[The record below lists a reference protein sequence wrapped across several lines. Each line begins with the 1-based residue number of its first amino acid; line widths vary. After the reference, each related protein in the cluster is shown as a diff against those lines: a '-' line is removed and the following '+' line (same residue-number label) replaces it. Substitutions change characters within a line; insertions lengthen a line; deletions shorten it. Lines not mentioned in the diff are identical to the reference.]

1 MSAPGHPESAT
12 SALNEHTNS
21 RPKTLFQR
29 LSSEI
34 VHVLPSLRTSTL
46 TDRTANNSSASLP
59 SVLELSKTGVSVV
72 ESEVSSAPQSNFP
85 KLEQPCPYDPKTYHS
100 FTSIERRHRAFYSM
114 REPQKKQS
122 EPCLACRTGSN
133 DAHISIDQGR
143 AHLKEPSACN
153 ALQPTHL
160 TDCRSS
166 SRLGSRPGSRP
177 GTPERAAKRVVSHR
191 KSSRGSSSMVVS
203 SAPKFESILAPLP
216 GPPYELVT
224 SLAEVIHTRDHDV
237 GDKGETE
244 ETLVCPKLKS
254 KRDLPYSEDLPL
266 VHKTEI
272 PLHARAAPA
281 SYLAERSITTKSLLN
296 TSEELEC
303 SDTVDCSGTESIS
316 PIVLTRTIPLEPP
329 VTIAPAKQVHVA
341 NEPVKIRGGNGRARG
356 SSKEPGSKL
365 KRWKRFCYGLPPE
378 DFDPDS
384 DAQPSRVCVEEPIR
398 VVKTRETLRENLRG
412 ETDGVTPLP
421 TQTSQGLQRTCSV
434 RETWSEVADHPNRV
448 SVTTT
453 ISGPPSPRPSSSSSL
468 LSRLLLKY
476 RYGQKPVESPATHSK
491 RFSLSRNPSKS
502 APHLRGGAESP
513 ERTPPSLY
521 WLAGGTG
528 KKPVSIE
535 GWKQSRPKQRMGGL
549 LGMAVFGSKYGQ
561 EFKVQANV
569 SGDLGNECS
578 VSMKVTVEGTEIVHV
593 SGGTD
598 TPQPKSR
605 SGSCLSKAA
614 EAKPV
619 EEAKPMEEAAAV
631 ADEAALIEPAP
642 AREIS
647 EDVGE
652 ATLIESEDAI
662 QRALSPPPADLAD
675 EVPLCSGAL
684 PLETSE
690 EVEATAPIEPE
701 ESILRTLS
709 PSPADLATPIEPALA
724 GETSE
729 DVEEMA
735 PIESDEAIQRAL
747 SPPPTDPADDI
758 PLCSSALPVETS
770 DESAPIES
778 EESIQRALW
787 PPPGDPADGVPLC
800 SGALPVENG
809 VHTPHEDSPPLQH
822 EHEDSKDNDTASE
835 GQRE

>member
-1 MSAPGHPESAT
+1 MSAPGHSESAT

-46 TDRTANNSSASLP
+46 TNRTANNSSASLP
-59 SVLELSKTGVSVV
+59 SVLELSKTGVSVA
-72 ESEVSSAPQSNFP
+72 ESEVSSASQSNFP
-85 KLEQPCPYDPKTYHS
+85 KLEQLCPYDPKTYHS

-133 DAHISIDQGR
+133 DAHISIDRER

-177 GTPERAAKRVVSHR
+177 GTPKRAAKRVVSQR

-203 SAPKFESILAPLP
+203 SAPKVESILAPLP

-224 SLAEVIHTRDHDV
+224 SLAEIIHTHDHDV

-244 ETLVCPKLKS
+244 ETLVCPKLNSKS
-254 KRDLPYSEDLPL
+254 DLPYSEDLPL
-266 VHKTEI
+266 VQKTEI

-281 SYLAERSITTKSLLN
+281 SYLTKRSITTKSLLD

-341 NEPVKIRGGNGRARG
+341 NEPVKIRGGSGRAQG
-356 SSKEPGSKL
+356 SFKEPGSKL

-421 TQTSQGLQRTCSV
+421 TQTSQGFQRTCSV

-476 RYGQKPVESPATHSK
+476 RYGQKPVESPATQSK
-491 RFSLSRNPSKS
+491 RNSLSRNPSKS
-502 APHLRGGAESP
+502 VPLLRGGAESP

-528 KKPVSIE
+528 KKPVSID

-561 EFKVQANV
+561 KFKVQANI
-569 SGDLGNECS
+569 SGDLGTECS
-578 VSMKVTVEGTEIVHV
+578 ASVKVTVEGTEVVHV

-605 SGSCLSKAA
+605 SGLCGSEAA

-619 EEAKPMEEAAAV
+619 EEAKPTEEAAAV
-631 ADEAALIEPAP
+631 ADEEAALIESAP
-642 AREIS
+642 GRE
-647 EDVGE
+647 V
-652 ATLIESEDAI
+652 
-662 QRALSPPPADLAD
+662 
-675 EVPLCSGAL
+675 
-684 PLETSE
+684 
-690 EVEATAPIEPE
+690 
-701 ESILRTLS
+701 
-709 PSPADLATPIEPALA
+709 
-724 GETSE
+724 SE
-729 DVEEMA
+729 DVEEAA
-735 PIESDEAIQRAL
+735 PIESEEAIQRAL
-747 SPPPTDPADDI
+747 WSPPG
-758 PLCSSALPVETS
+758 E
-770 DESAPIES
+770 
-778 EESIQRALW
+778 
-787 PPPGDPADGVPLC
+787 PADGVPLC

-809 VHTPHEDSPPLQH
+809 VHTPHEESPPLQH
-822 EHEDSKDNDTASE
+822 SQKDKKDNDTASE
-835 GQRE
+835 GRKE

>member
-46 TDRTANNSSASLP
+46 TDRTANSSSASLP
-59 SVLELSKTGVSVV
+59 SVLELSKTGVSVA
-72 ESEVSSAPQSNFP
+72 ESEVSSAPLSNFL

-133 DAHISIDQGR
+133 DAHISIDRGR
-143 AHLKEPSACN
+143 AHSKEPSACN

-160 TDCRSS
+160 NDCRSS

-177 GTPERAAKRVVSHR
+177 GTPERAAKRAVSQR
-191 KSSRGSSSMVVS
+191 KSSRNSSSMVVS
-203 SAPKFESILAPLP
+203 SAPKVESILDPLP

-224 SLAEVIHTRDHDV
+224 SLAEIIHTHDHDV
-237 GDKGETE
+237 GDKGEEE
-244 ETLVCPKLKS
+244 ETFVCPKLKS
-254 KRDLPYSEDLPL
+254 KSDLPYSEDLPL
-266 VHKTEI
+266 VNKTEI

-281 SYLAERSITTKSLLN
+281 SYLTERSVTTKSLLD

-303 SDTVDCSGTESIS
+303 SDTVDCSGTQSIS
-316 PIVLTRTIPLEPP
+316 PIVLTRTITLEPS

-341 NEPVKIRGGNGRARG
+341 NEAVKIRGGSGRAQG

-384 DAQPSRVCVEEPIR
+384 DAQPSRVCVEEPTR
-398 VVKTRETLRENLRG
+398 VVKTRETLRENLGG

-421 TQTSQGLQRTCSV
+421 TQTSQGFRRTCSV

-468 LSRLLLKY
+468 LNRLLLKY
-476 RYGQKPVESPATHSK
+476 RYGQKPVESSTTKSE
-491 RFSLSRNPSKS
+491 RNSLSRKPSKS
-502 APHLRGGAESP
+502 VPHLRGGAESP

-569 SGDLGNECS
+569 SGDLGTACS
-578 VSMKVTVEGTEIVHV
+578 ASVKVTVEGTEVVHV
-593 SGGTD
+593 SGGSD

-605 SGSCLSKAA
+605 SGSCGSEAA

-619 EEAKPMEEAAAV
+619 
-631 ADEAALIEPAP
+631 
-642 AREIS
+642 
-647 EDVGE
+647 GE
-652 ATLIESEDAI
+652 ATPIGSEDAIQRAVSPPPADPADDVPLCSGALPMETSEEVEATAPVEPEESI
-662 QRALSPPPADLAD
+662 QRALSPPPAD
-675 EVPLCSGAL
+675 P
-684 PLETSE
+684 
-690 EVEATAPIEPE
+690 
-701 ESILRTLS
+701 
-709 PSPADLATPIEPALA
+709 ATPIEPAPA

-735 PIESDEAIQRAL
+735 PIESEEAIQRAL
-747 SPPPTDPADDI
+747 SPPPADPENDI
-758 PLCSSALPVETS
+758 PLCSGVLPVESS
-770 DESAPIES
+770 DEEEPIES
-778 EESIQRALW
+778 EESIQRHLW

-800 SGALPVENG
+800 SGALPVESG
-809 VHTPHEDSPPLQH
+809 VHTPHEDTPPLQH
-822 EHEDSKDNDTASE
+822 GQEDKKDNDTASE
-835 GQRE
+835 GRKE